1 MRIYDKSSKWTQFRK
16 LTIVAHQLFLMKTYR
31 ICNILSTTFSY
42 YLSIISTKAGTP
54 CFHSVPA
61 FFIFTGSVYLLH
73 QSTYSLV
80 TPHRFVR
87 LLFGKTSQ
95 NWCSYGVVPQMPLDF
110 HLKIHRICVS
120 ILHFTVQS
128 ASSWGVWLVVIYS
141 CLQVFISLCLCKIK
155 RSYFSQLYATVYSY
169 SQIGGKSVVRLVVNL
184 FVFVRVPTLQD
195 FFHLPNKLLLVRHI

>member
-1 MRIYDKSSKWTQFRK
+1 MVVDVH
-16 LTIVAHQLFLMKTYR
+16 LMIVAHRLFLIKAYR

-61 FFIFTGSVYLLH
+61 FFAFTGSVYLLH

-95 NWCSYGVVPQMPLDF
+95 NWCSCGVVPQISPEF
-110 HLKIHRICVS
+110 HLKIHHIYVL
-120 ILHFTVQS
+120 ILHFSAQS
-128 ASSWGVWLVVIYS
+128 ASSWGCHRRAV
-141 CLQVFISLCLCKIK
+141 ISL
-155 RSYFSQLYATVYSY
+155 YFLILLYTARIEFSPFIYISTQAFIRTVSF
-169 SQIGGKSVVRLVVNL
+169 GV
-184 FVFVRVPTLQD
+184 
-195 FFHLPNKLLLVRHI
+195 

>member
-1 MRIYDKSSKWTQFRK
+1 M
-16 LTIVAHQLFLMKTYR
+16 IVAHRLFLIKAYR

-61 FFIFTGSVYLLH
+61 FFAFTGSVYLLH

-95 NWCSYGVVPQMPLDF
+95 NWCSCGVVPQMLF
-110 HLKIHRICVS
+110 EIRLKFHRICVL
-120 ILHFTVQS
+120 ILHFTAHS
-128 ASSWGVWLVVIYS
+128 ASSSGAK
-141 CLQVFISLCLCKIK
+141 FGSLHPVPC
-155 RSYFSQLYATVYSY
+155 RS
-169 SQIGGKSVVRLVVNL
+169 
-184 FVFVRVPTLQD
+184 VRVQNPHNTRFVKFFSFVSCPLVPSFSLQ
-195 FFHLPNKLLLVRHI
+195 KL